1 MSASSAPK
9 RYKTFDEIN
18 TKLSP
23 EAKQRVRAEAL
34 VEIER
39 MGYGALR
46 RARKLTQTDI
56 AEKLQISQPSV
67 AALEQRAD
75 IMLSTLAKYIEALG
89 GQLEINAVFPEATF
103 NLAAPARVFSVIE
116 SREEVKTTRRK
127 SASVAI
133 CLGVLRRLLVVTLE
147 NP

>member
-1 MSASSAPK
+1 MAHSVAPK

-23 EAKQRVRAEAL
+23 EAKQRARAEAH
-34 VEIER
+34 VELAR
-39 MGYGALR
+39 TGYVELR
-46 RARKLTQTDI
+46 KARKLTQAEV

-103 NLAAPARVFSVIE
+103 NLAPPARVFSAIE
-116 SREEVKTTRRK
+116 SHGEAKNTRRR
-127 SASVAI
+127 SA
-133 CLGVLRRLLVVTLE
+133 
-147 NP
+147 

>member
-1 MSASSAPK
+1 MAPSVSPK

-23 EAKQRVRAEAL
+23 ETKQRIHAEAH

-39 MGYGALR
+39 MGYMELRKAL
-46 RARKLTQTDI
+46 KLTQ
-56 AEKLQISQPSV
+56 AEVAERLQISQPSV

-75 IMLSTLAKYIEALG
+75 VMLSTLAKYIEAMG

-103 NLAAPARVFSVIE
+103 NLTPPARVFPAVAQ
-116 SREEVKTTRRK
+116 EEVKATRRK
-127 SASVAI
+127 SA
-133 CLGVLRRLLVVTLE
+133 
-147 NP
+147 